1 MEAPV
6 ALHHVQ
12 SPEGAHLPIPAQHLC
27 SGGLGGPRLGLRRA
41 QMVASWTPP
50 PQPPV
55 CHAGT
60 LGDVFVFITKR
71 LGHNEAH
78 KAFAALLVLL
88 PHAAAE
94 LLLHL
99 QSIWSPHVLLR
110 SSKMLGGHYGSCIA
124 CL

>member
-1 MEAPV
+1 MDPHAQSLMHCIPV
-6 ALHHVQ
+6 AAFKCSFWNAVHLHLVCTLTQ
-12 SPEGAHLPIPAQHLC
+12 
-27 SGGLGGPRLGLRRA
+27 
-41 QMVASWTPP
+41 P

-71 LGHNEAH
+71 LGRNEAH

-99 QSIWSPHVLLR
+99 QSNWSPHVLLR
-110 SSKMLGGHYGSCIA
+110 SSKLRGGHYGPCIVCPA
-124 CL
+124 MHR